1 MKKMGK
7 GDREERM
14 KVKKLT
20 GLIAGY
26 KETMSKRFKKHK
38 NCDTWKF
45 FIEW

>member
-1 MKKMGK
+1 MKNVKGK
-7 GDREERM
+7 QRKERM

-26 KETMSKRFKKHK
+26 KETMSKRFKKHE

-45 FIEW
+45 FIK